1 MAEKIF
7 ITENENEFNRKHEA
21 VREAIEQCEGLER
34 LIVGFGL
41 SVTREIVSDCLTLSK
56 GVENRPKE
64 KRVILLGIN
73 AEQTHTEYEPVEVF
87 TNTEHIDAAF
97 ADMLKA
103 VENGPE
109 RPNEKQAKAD
119 RLKAEYEDFLQAVYD
134 LFHIQLYVIDT
145 EPLLKYFVIKDG
157 HVSLPEDFGEQL
169 RRDTAIYTESEE
181 GVAAYKLHQ
190 KLVEGVNL
198 LFGMMKNRDH
208 LSVAVGIQ
216 NLFAIDGEG
225 KVTAAP
231 IDYDLFC
238 K

>member
-7 ITENENEFNRKHEA
+7 IIENANEFNRKHEA
-21 VREAIEQCEGLER
+21 VRDVIEQCGELER
-34 LIVGFGL
+34 LITGFGL
-41 SVTREIVSDCLTLSK
+41 SITHEIVSDCLSLEK
-56 GVENRPKE
+56 GIEDRPIE
-64 KRVILLGIN
+64 QRRILLGIN
-73 AEQTHTEYEPVEVF
+73 EEQVCTEYAPVEVF
-87 TNTEHIDAAF
+87 KNTEHLDAAF

-103 VENGPE
+103 VENGQD
-109 RPNEKQAKAD
+109 RPNEKQEKAD
-119 RLKAEYEDFLQAVYD
+119 RLKAEYWDFLQAVYN
-134 LFHIQLYVIDT
+134 LFHIKLLVIDT

-169 RRDTAIYTESEE
+169 RRDTAIYAESEE

-198 LFGMMKNRDH
+198 LFNMMKNGDRPS
-208 LSVAVGIQ
+208 LAANIQ
-216 NLFAIDGEG
+216 KLFTVEGEG